1 MSGPLISALQQA
13 KATVEEYIALLKDC
27 QKVIRLTDRSKLDMT
42 VVNEYGEDKLA
53 KDSDDEKRIAKVVA
67 TSERKAAQLK
77 KKSHSGRGGYNQG
90 WLANAPSRAPHQ
102 KSGYQGSRVSCVIGL
117 CFSCG

>member
-1 MSGPLISALQQA
+1 M
-13 KATVEEYIALLKDC
+13 
-27 QKVIRLTDRSKLDMT
+27 IRLADRSKLGIT

-53 KDSDDEKRIAKVVA
+53 KDLDDEKRIAKAVA

-77 KKSHSGRGGYNQG
+77 KKSPSGHGGYNQG
-90 WLANAPSRAPHQ
+90 WPANAPSRAPHQ
-102 KSGYQGSRVSCVIGL
+102 KSGYQGSRLPGVVGP